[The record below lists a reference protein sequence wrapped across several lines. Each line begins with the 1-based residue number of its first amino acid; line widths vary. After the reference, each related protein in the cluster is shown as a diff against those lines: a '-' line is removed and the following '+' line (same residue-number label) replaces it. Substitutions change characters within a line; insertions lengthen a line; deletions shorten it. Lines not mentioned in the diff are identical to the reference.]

1 MTKMVSSDLFFD
13 ISRGVR
19 LKKANRIAGKLPLVT
34 AGYLN
39 EGIAQYISNSQKT
52 FQHAIT
58 IDMFGQSFWRPYSFA
73 ADDNVVILQKDFLTS
88 DTAFF
93 FLEAIKKTTGFFNY
107 NHQYRLKDLK
117 KHYIELP
124 LLNGE
129 IDWNKIK
136 FISSVLGKITQ
147 LNAEL
152 TDQLTTE
159 LKNRAK
165 QYEYYKNKLLG
176 FKEKS

>member
-1 MTKMVSSDLFFD
+1 MTKMVSLDLFFD
-13 ISRGVR
+13 VSRGVR

-52 FQHAIT
+52 FQQAIT
-58 IDMFGQSFWRPYSFA
+58 IDMFGNSFWRPYEFA
-73 ADDNVVILQKDFLTS
+73 ADDNIVILQKDFLTS
-88 DTAFF
+88 NTAFF

-107 NHQYRLKDLK
+107 SHQYRLKDLK

-129 IDWNKIK
+129 IDWDKIK

-147 LNAEL
+147 LNTEL
-152 TDQLTTE
+152 NAE

-165 QYEYYKNKLLG
+165 QYEYYRDKLLA